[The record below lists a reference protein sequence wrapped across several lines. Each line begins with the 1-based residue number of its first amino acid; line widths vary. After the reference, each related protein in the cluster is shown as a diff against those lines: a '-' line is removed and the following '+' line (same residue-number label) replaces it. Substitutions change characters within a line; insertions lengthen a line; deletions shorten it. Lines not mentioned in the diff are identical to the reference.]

1 MAAHPLPSPSS
12 HLPSSSSLVQQREQ
26 APFSPGAE
34 LLPVPTSS
42 IADGPCELSAPRA
55 PNHGAMSLHSPIHG
69 AQLLGP
75 IELLPPMALSSP
87 TAPYRCSL
95 KSGHG
100 GYRFFLL
107 FTWLEV
113 EEDLPVP
120 MTSGPKAIGKN
131 TQSCR
136 FVLFLQIFIS
146 RVLGLLKS

>member
-42 IADGPCELSAPRA
+42 MVAGPCDLPAPCA
-55 PNHGAMSLHSPIHG
+55 LNHGAMSLRSPILG
-69 AQLLGP
+69 AHLLGP
-75 IELLPPMALSSP
+75 TELLPPMALSSP

-120 MTSGPKAIGKN
+120 MTSGPKAIGMDA
-131 TQSCR
+131 QSCR
-136 FVLFLQIFIS
+136 FLCYV
-146 RVLGLLKS
+146 